1 MERRRAIQLLAA
13 GATSLWARDQLPAAL
28 QDLRVPEPLLPL
40 FPLDLVLFPET
51 NLPLHI
57 FEERYK
63 EMIKVCLLN
72 HWEFGILLQV
82 QDNEVK
88 NVGCTAAIS
97 EVTERFA
104 NGELNILV
112 RGRRRFEIS
121 DVNEDKAYLR
131 GKPEFLDD
139 DLNEPS
145 DEDLRKRGI
154 ELYGR
159 LKELIVI
166 KDPEPAIT
174 DTQLS
179 YRMMG
184 RLPADLEWK
193 QELLELR
200 SEHDR
205 LGLVVPYFEKLI
217 GFLEK
222 EQNPASS
229 REIALSLPTVLP
241 R

>member
-1 MERRRAIQLLAA
+1 
-13 GATSLWARDQLPAAL
+13 
-28 QDLRVPEPLLPL
+28 
-40 FPLDLVLFPET
+40 
-51 NLPLHI
+51 LHI

-72 HWEFGILLQV
+72 HWEFGVLLQI

-88 NVGCTAAIS
+88 SVGCTASIS
-97 EVTERFA
+97 EVTDRFP
-104 NGELNILV
+104 NGELNIMV
-112 RGRRRFEIS
+112 RGRRRFEIA
-121 DVNEDKAYLR
+121 DVNEEKAYLR

-139 DLNEPS
+139 DENEPAE
-145 DEDLRKRGI
+145 EDLRKRGI

-166 KDPEPAIT
+166 KDPEPTIS

-200 SEHDR
+200 SEHER
-205 LGLVVPYFEKLI
+205 LGLVVSYFEKLI
-217 GFLEK
+217 EFLEK
-222 EQNPASS
+222 QSPGSS
-229 REIALSLPTVLP
+229 RDIALLSPNL

>member
-1 MERRRAIQLLAA
+1 MERRRAIQLLAG
-13 GATSLWARDQLPAAL
+13 GAASLWARQQLSAAS
-28 QDLRVPEPLLPL
+28 QDLRLPEPLLPL

-82 QDNEVK
+82 QNNEVK
-88 NVGCTAAIS
+88 SIGCTAAIS
-97 EVTERFA
+97 EVTERFS

-112 RGRRRFEIS
+112 RGHRRFEIS

-139 DLNEPS
+139 DLNGPS

-200 SEHDR
+200 SEYER
-205 LGLVVPYFEKLI
+205 LDLVVPYFEKLI

-222 EQNPASS
+222 EQNPGSS
-229 REIALSLPTVLP
+229 REIALSLPYWP

>member
-1 MERRRAIQLLAA
+1 MERRKAIQLLAA
-13 GATSLWARDQLPAAL
+13 GATSLWAKQRLPAAS

-72 HWEFGILLQV
+72 HWEFGILLQI

-88 NVGCTAAIS
+88 SVGCTASIS
-97 EVTERFA
+97 EVTDRFP
-104 NGELNILV
+104 NGELNIMV
-112 RGRRRFEIS
+112 RGRRRFEIA
-121 DVNEDKAYLR
+121 DVNEEKAYLR

-139 DLNEPS
+139 DENEPA

-154 ELYGR
+154 ELYGH

-166 KDPEPAIT
+166 KDPEPAIS

-200 SEHDR
+200 SERER
-205 LGLVVPYFEKLI
+205 LDLVVSYFEKLI
-217 GFLEK
+217 EFLEK
-222 EQNPASS
+222 QSPGPS
-229 REIALSLPTVLP
+229 RDIALLSPDL